1 MSIARRISP
10 RMQILVWLQAAKC
23 STASASKEPVKK
35 GQIAKRIPT
44 FVKLEAGKTYSWC
57 ACGLS
62 KKQPFCDGTHK
73 GKELGVGP
81 IRFTVDETKKYLL
94 CRCKQTNNR
103 PYCDL
108 THVKTF
114 IPEGIRS
121 ALKIKL

>member
-1 MSIARRISP
+1 MSAITNNALKMRIIV
-10 RMQILVWLQAAKC
+10 RLQAAKC
-23 STASASKEPVKK
+23 STTAAPKEPVKK

-62 KKQPFCDGTHK
+62 KKQPFCDGAHK

-81 IRFTVDETKKYLL
+81 VRFTVEESKKYLL

-103 PYCDL
+103 PFCDL

-114 IPEGIRS
+114 IPEPVRV

>member
-1 MSIARRISP
+1 MPAVQITLL
-10 RMQILVWLQAAKC
+10 RMRNLVWLQVAKC
-23 STASASKEPVKK
+23 STTAVPKEPVRK

-44 FVKLEAGKTYSWC
+44 FVKLEADKTYSWC

-62 KKQPFCDGTHK
+62 KKQPFCDGSHK
-73 GKELGVGP
+73 AKEPVIGP
-81 IRFTVDETKKYLL
+81 VKFTVKETKKYLI

-103 PYCDL
+103 PFCDL

-114 IPEGIRS
+114 IPESVRT

>member
-1 MSIARRISP
+1 MEARTNGWPEARKVS
-10 RMQILVWLQAAKC
+10 C
-23 STASASKEPVKK
+23 STTAASKEPVKK
-35 GQIAKRIPT
+35 GQIAKRIPA

-62 KKQPFCDGTHK
+62 KKQPFCDGAHK
-73 GKELGVGP
+73 GKEHGIGP
-81 IRFTVDETKKYLL
+81 VRFTVEESKKYLL

-103 PYCDL
+103 PFCDL

-114 IPEGIRS
+114 IPEPVRA